1 MKIFV
6 IGKRL
11 SGKTPFSIEVSAAC
25 GWQHIEALN
34 WLRCH
39 FESGEFAHMIL
50 DHELMN
56 QITLDEL
63 AARPSACSDYVD
75 TKLTAGRT
83 ALIDGLFALAD
94 FKKFF
99 DPKTDL
105 VVDLKHTTIH
115 VTATSYERELESI
128 RRYVHACEE
137 DGTFSAS
144 RVFRYRYS
152 QFRRDKA
159 DKGVVQTPDKITF
172 KDKKLHCSSL
182 EAATAHFIAQMKKAG
197 LTTRV

>member
-11 SGKTPFSIEVSAAC
+11 SGKTPFSIEVAAAC
-25 GWQHIEALN
+25 GLQHIEALN

-56 QITLDEL
+56 RITLDEL
-63 AARPSACSDYVD
+63 KARPKACADYVE
-75 TKLTAGRT
+75 TKLLVGRT

-94 FKKFF
+94 FKQFF
-99 DPKTDL
+99 DPTTDY
-105 VVDLKHTTIH
+105 VVDLKHTKIN
-115 VTATSYERELESI
+115 VTATSYESELESI
-128 RRYVHACEE
+128 RKYLHACEE
-137 DGTFSAS
+137 DGTLDGA
-144 RVFRYRYS
+144 RVVRYRYS
-152 QFRRDKA
+152 EFRRERTVDKV
-159 DKGVVQTPDKITF
+159 DKVTL

-182 EAATAHFIAQMKKAG
+182 EAATAHFVALMKKAG
-197 LTTRV
+197 LTTR